1 MSASTQT
8 IAPVTPP
15 PAPASRPERTEGPRL
30 RLSPWHA
37 ALAAVLVLS
46 AVLNFRRLGQNGYAN
61 IFYSAGVKSELASWH
76 NFLFVSFDPH
86 GFISID
92 KPPIALWV
100 QVVSAELFGFR
111 PLSLLAPEALA
122 GVLSVL
128 VLYLVVAPRFGRAA
142 GVASALALAVFP
154 SFVAVSRDNGPDAVL
169 ILLLLCACAVGLTAV
184 ETGRWRSL
192 LGGAVLVGLAFN
204 TKTLAALVIVPGLGL
219 AYLACAPG
227 SLQRRLG
234 QLLAAGTVLVV
245 VSGAWIAYVDL
256 TPASQRPYVGSSAN
270 NSEVNLTF
278 SYNGLGRVGG
288 QSGGPGQVAH
298 LGLGSSLPPAPVSAS
313 VASASSTIRS
323 VENAVRRANGGVH
336 GVAGPPPLPP
346 TLAERLAALRG
357 ARANA
362 LALARAQTTA
372 RLSPGVLPIPRIGH
386 AREPSPFGGPTG
398 PLRLFSLSL
407 GGQDGWYLPFALV
420 GFLAI
425 ALLRPRRRDPRL
437 ATFIVLGGWFACE
450 VLLLSFS
457 SGIVHPY
464 YVSAL
469 GPPAAAMVGIGATVL
484 GGYARRVDWRLML
497 IPIAAA
503 ATIAVES
510 MLLAREHYLHPFVP
524 VLVVGAAAAV
534 IVALLARR
542 VAGAAIAVLLGLCLI
557 APAAYASTVWEV
569 PTDGTFPV
577 AGPHAAHGVGGFG
590 TSRTTLLTDRRLI
603 AWVHAHSP
611 GIRWGVLTVAS
622 DTAAPLILMN
632 FNATALAGYSGTD
645 QALDGRGLARWVA
658 AGQAR
663 YVMLGGAYSTRG
675 GDSAT
680 QAARFACRLV
690 PSLVWRGLR
699 GGGTYGL
706 ELYDCRGR
714 AAQLAA
720 YG

>member
-1 MSASTQT
+1 MSAPTST
-8 IAPVTPP
+8 IAPLKPP
-15 PAPASRPERTEGPRL
+15 PAPASRPDRTESPRL
-30 RLSPWHA
+30 RVSAWHP
-37 ALAAVLVLS
+37 ALAAVLALS
-46 AVLNFRRLGQNGYAN
+46 AVLNFRRLAQNGYAN

-92 KPPIALWV
+92 KPPIGVWV
-100 QVVSAELFGFR
+100 QVVSAELFGFH

-128 VLYLVVAPRFGRAA
+128 VLYLVVAPRYGRAA

-169 ILLLLCACAVGLTAV
+169 ILLLLCACAVGLKAV

-192 LGGAVLVGLAFN
+192 LGCALLAGLAFD
-204 TKTLAALVIVPGLGL
+204 TKTLAALVIVPGLGV
-219 AYLACAPG
+219 AYLVCAPG
-227 SLQRRLG
+227 SLRRRLV
-234 QLLAAGTVLVV
+234 QLLAAGAVLVV
-245 VSGAWIAYVDL
+245 VSGAWIAFVDL
-256 TPASQRPYVGSSAN
+256 TPASQRPYVGSSTN
-270 NSEVNLTF
+270 DTEVNLTF

-298 LGLGSSLPPAPVSAS
+298 LDLGSSLPPPTVSAS
-313 VASASSTIRS
+313 AATGGNTIRI
-323 VENAVRRANGGVH
+323 VDRAVRRADGAVH
-336 GVAGPPPLPP
+336 GIPGPPARPP
-346 TLAERLAALRG
+346 TLAERLAALHA
-357 ARANA
+357 ARAQQ
-362 LALARAQTTA
+362 LARAQAQTVA
-372 RLSPGVLPIPRIGH
+372 KLSPGVEPIPRVGH

-420 GFLAI
+420 GLIAI

-437 ATFIVLGGWFACE
+437 ATFIVLGAWFACE
-450 VLLLSFS
+450 ALLLSFS

-469 GPPAAAMVGIGATVL
+469 GPPAAAMVGIGAVVL
-484 GGYARRVDWRLML
+484 AGYARRRDWRLVL

-503 ATIAVES
+503 ATIAVEI
-510 MLLAREHYLHPFVP
+510 MLLSREHYLQAFVP
-524 VLVVGAAAAV
+524 LLVAGGAAAV
-534 IVALLARR
+534 VVALLARR
-542 VAGAAIAVLLGLCLI
+542 VCGPAIAVLLGLCLI

-590 TSRTTLLTDRRLI
+590 TSRSTLLTDRRLI
-603 AWVHAHSP
+603 AWVHTHSP

-632 FNATALAGYSGTD
+632 FDATALAGYSGTD

-658 AGQAR
+658 AGEAR
-663 YVMLGGAYSTRG
+663 YVLLGGAYSTRG
-675 GDSAT
+675 GNGAT
-680 QAARFACRLV
+680 QATRFACRLV

-699 GGGTYGL
+699 GGGPYGL